1 MPRAD
6 LAIYETQ
13 PPMSSNLEGLSVRND
28 VMFTNDKGEEKARIR
43 KRQEKLL
50 RKLKPALQRVLV
62 PEESILL
69 IARAQSPLSTVERLT
84 AGWWTLLLAASA
96 LVITNKRI
104 LFLPVKRDGSW
115 RESVRSLQW
124 GMSRTRSLWGS

>member
-1 MPRAD
+1 MRFLADSGGLMPRAD

-28 VMFTNDKGEEKARIR
+28 VMYTNHKGEEKARIR

-62 PEESILL
+62 PEESILF
-69 IARAQSPLSTVERLT
+69 IARAQSPLSMVEHLT
-84 AGWWTLLLAASA
+84 EGWWTMLLDASA
-96 LVITNKRI
+96 FVVTNKRI
-104 LFLPVKRDGSW
+104 LLFAV
-115 RESVRSLQW
+115 
-124 GMSRTRSLWGS
+124 T